1 MNLNMVQ
8 KCLLIVTVLFT
19 ASFSQAQR
27 GSGTKDFSYTIQPLL
42 GFETVYRSTPRPHT
56 VTQTMYGLRLTG
68 GIDLLSGE
76 IEYTQSSGTETF
88 QTAPEK
94 IKSTD
99 EKLKI
104 GARSL
109 FRLSDIFN
117 MSVRLGGQAKKT
129 KEEVTTTGVTTTD
142 EKPVE
147 YSPYLG
153 AAFGLHIGKMN
164 VSVGTTVVIK
174 DVNDMEKNE
183 VQNVVAVGFGI

>member
-1 MNLNMVQ
+1 MNLNLAQ
-8 KCLLIVTVLFT
+8 KYILFVAVLCS

-27 GSGTKDFSYTIQPLL
+27 GTKEFTYTIQPLL

-56 VTQTMYGLRLTG
+56 VTQTMYGVRLTG

-76 IEYTQSSGTETF
+76 IEYTQSTGSETF

-94 IKSTD
+94 IASTD

-129 KEEVTTTGVTTTD
+129 KEETTTAGVTTTE
-142 EKPVE
+142 EKPIE

-153 AAFGLHIGKMN
+153 AAFGIHIGKMN
-164 VSVGTTVVIK
+164 ISVGTTVVIK

>member
-1 MNLNMVQ
+1 MNLTAVQ
-8 KCLLIVTVLFT
+8 KYFLFIAILFAT
-19 ASFSQAQR
+19 TFSQAQR
-27 GSGTKDFSYTIQPLL
+27 GGKKDFTYTIQPLL

-56 VTQTMYGLRLTG
+56 VTQTMYGVRLTG
-68 GIDLLSGE
+68 GVDLISGE
-76 IEYTQSSGTETF
+76 IEYTQSTGSETF

-94 IKSTD
+94 IVSTD

-129 KEEVTTTGVTTTD
+129 KEETTNVGVTTTE

-164 VSVGTTVVIK
+164 VNIGTTVVIK

>member
-1 MNLNMVQ
+1 MNLTTVQ
-8 KCLLIVTVLFT
+8 KYFLIVTVLFT
-19 ASFSQAQR
+19 ASFSHAQR
-27 GSGTKDFSYTIQPLL
+27 SSGAKDFTYTIQPLL

-76 IEYTQSSGTETF
+76 VEYTQSTGSETF

-94 IKSTD
+94 ISSTD

-117 MSVRLGGQAKKT
+117 MTVRLGGQAKKT
-129 KEEVTTTGVTTTD
+129 KEETTTAGVVTTE
-142 EKPVE
+142 EKPIE

-183 VQNVVAVGFGI
+183 IQNTVAVGFGI

>member
-1 MNLNMVQ
+1 MNLTATQ
-8 KCLLIVTVLFT
+8 KCFLFIAILFT

-27 GSGTKDFSYTIQPLL
+27 GGTKDFTYTIQPLL

-56 VTQTMYGLRLTG
+56 VTQSMYGVRLTG
-68 GIDLLSGE
+68 GVDLLSGE
-76 IEYTQSSGTETF
+76 IEYTQSTGSETF

-94 IKSTD
+94 IASTD
-99 EKLKI
+99 EKLKV

-117 MSVRLGGQAKKT
+117 MTVRLGGQAKKT
-129 KEEVTTTGVTTTD
+129 KEETTNAGVTTTE
-142 EKPVE
+142 EKPIE

-183 VQNVVAVGFGI
+183 IQNVVAVGFGI

>member
-1 MNLNMVQ
+1 MNLTTVR
-8 KCLLIVTVLFT
+8 KYFLFIIVLFT
-19 ASFSQAQR
+19 VSFSQAQR
-27 GSGTKDFSYTIQPLL
+27 DSSTKDFTYTIQPLL
-42 GFETVYRSTPRPHT
+42 GFETVYRSAPRPHT

-76 IEYTQSSGTETF
+76 IEYTQSTGSEIF

-94 IKSTD
+94 IVSTD

-117 MSVRLGGQAKKT
+117 MTVRFGGQVKKT
-129 KEEVTTTGVTTTD
+129 KEETTNIGVVTT
-142 EKPVE
+142 EQKPIE

-153 AAFGLHIGKMN
+153 AAFGMHIGKMN
-164 VSVGTTVVIK
+164 VSVGTTVVI
-174 DVNDMEKNE
+174 NDMNNMEKNE
-183 VQNVVAVGFGI
+183 IQNTVAIGFGI

>member
-1 MNLNMVQ
+1 MNINTIQ
-8 KCLLIVTVLFT
+8 KCFLFIAILFT

-27 GSGTKDFSYTIQPLL
+27 GTKDFTYTIQPLL

-56 VTQTMYGLRLTG
+56 VTQTMYGVRLTG
-68 GIDLLSGE
+68 GVDLLSGE
-76 IEYTQSSGTETF
+76 IEYTQSTGSETF

-94 IKSTD
+94 ITSTD
-99 EKLKI
+99 EKLKV

-129 KEEVTTTGVTTTD
+129 KEETTNAGVTTTE
-142 EKPVE
+142 EKPIE